1 MGLIADNQGTNN
13 FKWNIKTWS
22 QILTSRRGT
31 SWLFYK
37 LDRGFELGTTQ
48 NKSS

>member
-1 MGLIADNQGTNN
+1 MGLIRDNQGTNN
-13 FKWNIKTWS
+13 FKWNIKTWLK
-22 QILTSRRGT
+22 IPTGRTRT

-37 LDRGFELGTTQ
+37 LDRGFELGTTE